1 MILFVLCLCAFMLF
15 AVFVRFVLARYYFW
29 FGACAFAL
37 IFWVSMR
44 ATTKY
49 VGVERVGTQTD
60 SIRQDSTQTRTTFF
74 GYYASRSHMGGG
86 LMGGK

>member
-1 MILFVLCLCAFMLF
+1 MTVWVLCLCVFVLLA
-15 AVFVRFVLARYYFW
+15 AFVRFTLARYYFW
-29 FGACAFAL
+29 FGALAFAF
-37 IFWVSMR
+37 IFWMSMR
-44 ATTKY
+44 ATTRY
-49 VGVERVGTQTD
+49 LGVERVATQAD